1 MVDVPILELSGWIGL
16 SESVA
21 DRHPDMAVNIMLM
34 EKAMVT
40 ILWLFMINS
49 ESNPPIIIS

>member
-1 MVDVPILELSGWIGL
+1 MVGL
-16 SESVA
+16 GSSESVA
-21 DRHPDMAVNIMLM
+21 DRHPDMAVKIMLM

-40 ILWLFMINS
+40 ILLLFMVNS

>member
-1 MVDVPILELSGWIGL
+1 MAGL
-16 SESVA
+16 GSSESVA